1 MSKATLPLIG
11 LPACVIHSE
20 RMPFHKVGDKYVR
33 AVAVGACGLPI
44 MIPSL
49 GDLIDLED
57 LVERLDGLLMTGS
70 PSNVFPTHY
79 REEPHPDAEPHDH
92 WRDETTLPLIK
103 LAIERGVPLFAICR
117 GFQELNVA
125 MGGTLYSKLQ
135 EVPGR
140 FDHRQPK
147 SDDPDV
153 RYGEVH
159 DLELVPGGVFAGLLG
174 AEKVRINSLHG
185 QGIKDLAPKLTLEG
199 TAPDGTIEAVR
210 VTDAKAFALGVQW
223 HPEYK
228 CWENEVSMKLF
239 RAFGEAARER
249 AAARAA
255 GRLSLAS

>member
-1 MSKATLPLIG
+1 MTNSHRPLIG

-33 AVAVGACGLPI
+33 AVSVGAGGLP
-44 MIPSL
+44 MMFPSL
-49 GDLIDLED
+49 GHLLEPEDLI
-57 LVERLDGLLMTGS
+57 ERLDGILLTGS

-79 REEPHPDAEPHDH
+79 GHDPHPDAEPHDE
-92 WRDETTLPLIK
+92 WRDETTLPMIR

-117 GFQELNVA
+117 GYQELNVA
-125 MGGTLYSKLQ
+125 LGGTLYSKLQ

-153 RYGEVH
+153 RYAEVH
-159 DLELVPGGVFAGLLG
+159 SLSLVPGGKIATLLG
-174 AEKVRINSLHG
+174 REEIEVNSLHG
-185 QGIKDLAPKLTLEG
+185 QGIKDLAPGLTLEG
-199 TAPDGTIEAVR
+199 TAPDGTIEAVS
-210 VTDAKAFALGVQW
+210 VTGAKAFAIGVQW

-228 CWENEVSMKLF
+228 CWENEVSTALF
-239 RAFGEAARER
+239 QAFGDAARER

-255 GRLSLAS
+255 GRLPLAS